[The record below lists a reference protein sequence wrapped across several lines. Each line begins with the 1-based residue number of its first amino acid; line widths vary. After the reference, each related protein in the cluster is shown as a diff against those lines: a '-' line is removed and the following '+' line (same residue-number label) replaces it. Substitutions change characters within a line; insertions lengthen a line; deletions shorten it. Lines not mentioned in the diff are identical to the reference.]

1 MTDMTSPTDITSVIP
16 TAAGV
21 GHEARIPHR
30 RGRSLPTTRLRVAAA
45 AAAMIPLAL
54 AVPPAGATAAPP
66 VTNCLPLA
74 CAADYIGVSTATLA
88 TIALL
93 RTPDHVLLGW
103 TTVVTILD
111 AAEQSHL
118 ASAASTSTSALPAE
132 AARHDRIRDDLY
144 RAAVGTLLPTMA
156 AP

>member
-1 MTDMTSPTDITSVIP
+1 MTDMTSPTDTTSVIP
-16 TAAGV
+16 TDAV
-21 GHEARIPHR
+21 VLHEARIPHR
-30 RGRSLPTTRLRVAAA
+30 RRRSLPTTSLRVAAA
-45 AAAMIPLAL
+45 AAAMIPLAIV
-54 AVPPAGATAAPP
+54 VPPVEANRAPP

-74 CAADYIGVSTATLA
+74 CAADYIGVSTELLA

-103 TTVVTILD
+103 TTVITILD

-118 ASAASTSTSALPAE
+118 ASAANTSTPALPAE
-132 AARHDRIRDDLY
+132 GARHDQIRDDLY

-156 AP
+156 TP